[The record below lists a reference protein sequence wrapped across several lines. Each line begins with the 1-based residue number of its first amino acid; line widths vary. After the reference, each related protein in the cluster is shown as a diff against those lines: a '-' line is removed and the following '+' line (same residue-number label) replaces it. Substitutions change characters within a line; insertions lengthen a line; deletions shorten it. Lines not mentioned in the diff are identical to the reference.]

1 MLGVAVVRVRGGDPR
16 VSVVLDGTPLS
27 IDQVAAV
34 AREGTKIDVGDELA
48 ARMAPARA
56 VVEDAVERGAV
67 VYGITTG
74 FGALA
79 NVRIERDA
87 AEELQRSI
95 VRSHAAGTG
104 DEMPVEVVRGMMLLR
119 ARTLAAGHAGVRP
132 VLVERI
138 VELLN
143 RGIHPV
149 VPEHGSV
156 GASGDLAP
164 LAHCALALIGEG
176 SVRVNGSRIL
186 AADAL
191 RDAGIEP
198 VVLEAKEGLAL
209 VNGTEGMLA
218 MACLAITDL
227 ERVLR
232 TADVSCGMSVEA
244 LLATDRPF
252 AEKIHALRPHPG
264 QLASSENLRRLTA
277 GSSVIASHRTTAHAV
292 QDAYSLRC
300 APQVHGACRDA
311 LAYARGVAER
321 ELISEVDNPVVF
333 GDTGDVESAGNFHG
347 EPLAFALDMLAIA
360 ASEVASISERRTDR
374 MLDPAHSNGLPAFL
388 TPDPG
393 VNSGFMLAQYT
404 QASLVAECK
413 RLAVPAS
420 VDSIPTSGTTE
431 DHVSMGWD
439 AGLKAR
445 RSVSNAEAVVAI
457 EALAAAQALDLRA
470 PLEPSAAA
478 SAVRAAIRERVAF
491 MERDRF
497 LAPDIDAA
505 RELARTGALVNAAT
519 GAVGDLR

>member
-1 MLGVAVVRVRGGDPR
+1 
-16 VSVVLDGTPLS
+16 VSVLLDGQPLTIS
-27 IDQVAAV
+27 DVVAV
-34 AREGTKIDVGDELA
+34 ARDGDKIVLGENVA
-48 ARMAPARA
+48 ARMAPARR
-56 VVEDAVERGAV
+56 VVEDAVDRGDV

-79 NVRIERDA
+79 NVRIERAA
-87 AEELQRSI
+87 AEELQHAI

-104 DEMPVEVVRGMMLLR
+104 DPMPEEVVRGMMLLR
-119 ARTLAAGHAGVRP
+119 ARTLAAGHAGARP
-132 VLVERI
+132 LLVERI

-149 VPEHGSV
+149 VPQHGSV

-176 SVRVNGSRIL
+176 EVHVNGSRMP
-186 AADAL
+186 AAEAL
-191 RDAGIEP
+191 REAGISL
-198 VVLEAKEGLAL
+198 VALQAKEGLAL

-218 MACLAITDL
+218 MACLALWDL
-227 ERVLR
+227 GRVLR
-232 TADVSCGMSVEA
+232 TADVACAMSVEA

-264 QLASSENLRRLTA
+264 QLASAENLRRLTA
-277 GSSVIASHRTTAHAV
+277 GSGVIASHRTAAHAV

-311 LAYARGVAER
+311 LSYALAVAER
-321 ELISEVDNPVVF
+321 ELASEVDNPVVF

-374 MLDPAHSNGLPAFL
+374 MLDPVHSNGLPAFL
-388 TPDPG
+388 APEAG

-445 RSVSNAEAVVAI
+445 RAVDNAEGVVAI
-457 EALAAAQALDLRA
+457 ESLAAAQALDLRA
-470 PLEPSAAA
+470 PLQPSPAAT
-478 SAVRAAIRERVAF
+478 AVRAAIRERVAF
-491 MERDRF
+491 MGRDRF
-497 LAPDIDAA
+497 LAPDIEAA
-505 RELARTGALVNAAT
+505 RSLSRSGALANAAA
-519 GAVGDLR
+519 GAVGELR

>member
-1 MLGVAVVRVRGGDPR
+1 VTL
-16 VSVVLDGTPLS
+16 LDGDPLS
-27 IDQVAAV
+27 IGDVVAV
-34 AREGTKIDVGDELA
+34 ARRGEKITIGDGVP
-48 ARMAPARA
+48 ARMAPARK
-56 VVEDAVERGAV
+56 VVEDAVARGDV

-79 NVRIERDA
+79 NVRIERSA
-87 AEELQRSI
+87 SEELQRAI

-104 DEMPVEVVRGMMLLR
+104 EPMPEDVVRGMMLLR

-132 VLVERI
+132 LLVERI

-143 RGIHPV
+143 RGIHPI
-149 VPEHGSV
+149 VPKKGSV

-176 SVRVNGSRIL
+176 EVRVNGSRV
-186 AADAL
+186 AASDAL
-191 RDAGIEP
+191 RSAGLEP
-198 VVLEAKEGLAL
+198 VSLEAKEGLAL

-218 MACLAITDL
+218 MACLAIEDL
-227 ERVLR
+227 TRVLR
-232 TADVSCGMSVEA
+232 TADVACGMSVEA
-244 LLATDRPF
+244 LLATDRPY
-252 AEKIHALRPHPG
+252 AENIHALRPHPG
-264 QLASSENLRRLTA
+264 QIASAENLRRLTA
-277 GSSVIASHRTTAHAV
+277 GSGVIASHRTTAHAV

-311 LAYARGVAER
+311 LGWARSVAER
-321 ELISEVDNPVVF
+321 ELASEVDNPVVF
-333 GDTGDVESAGNFHG
+333 GETGDVESAGNFHG
-347 EPLAFALDMLAIA
+347 EPLAFALDLLAIA

-388 TPDPG
+388 APDPG

-445 RSVSNAEAVVAI
+445 RSVANAEAVVAV
-457 EALAAAQALDLRA
+457 EALAAAQALDLRT

-478 SAVRAAIRERVAF
+478 SAVRAAIRARVAF
-491 MERDRF
+491 MDKDRF
-497 LAPDIDAA
+497 LAPDIEEVRGLAASGALADAA
-505 RELARTGALVNAAT
+505 SVAIGAL
-519 GAVGDLR
+519 R

>member
-1 MLGVAVVRVRGGDPR
+1 M
-16 VSVVLDGTPLS
+16 SVTLDGSPFA
-27 IDQVAAV
+27 IGDVVAV
-34 AREGTKIDVGDELA
+34 ARSGITIDLGDRLA
-48 ARMAPARA
+48 ATMAPARH

-79 NVRIERDA
+79 NVRIERAA
-87 AEELQRSI
+87 AEELQRAI

-104 DEMPVEVVRGMMLLR
+104 DAMPVEVVRAMMLLR

-132 VLVERI
+132 LLVERI

-149 VPEHGSV
+149 VPTHGSV

-176 SVRVNGSRIL
+176 VVHANGSRL
-186 AADAL
+186 SAFDAL
-191 RDAGIEP
+191 RAAGLEP
-198 VVLEAKEGLAL
+198 VALEAKEGLAL

-218 MACLAITDL
+218 MLCLAVHDL
-227 ERVLR
+227 SRILQ
-232 TADVSCGMSVEA
+232 TADVACGMSVEA

-264 QLASSENLRRLTA
+264 QLASAENLRRLTA
-277 GSSVIASHRTTAHAV
+277 GSQVIASHRTTAHAV

-311 LAYARGVAER
+311 LDFARAVAER
-321 ELISEVDNPVVF
+321 ELASEVDNPVVF

-347 EPLAFALDMLAIA
+347 EPVAFALDFLAIA

-388 TPDPG
+388 APDAG

-445 RSVSNAEAVVAI
+445 RAVANAEAVVAI
-457 EALAAAQALDLRA
+457 EALAAAQALDLRS
-470 PLEPSAAA
+470 PLEPSASAA
-478 SAVRAAIRERVAF
+478 AVRSVIRERVAF
-491 MERDRF
+491 MDKDRF

-505 RELARTGALVNAAT
+505 GDLARTGALASAAA
-519 GAVGDLR
+519 GAVGELR

>member
-1 MLGVAVVRVRGGDPR
+1 MSVRLSGDAFTVGQVV
-16 VSVVLDGTPLS
+16 
-27 IDQVAAV
+27 AV
-34 AREGTKIDVGDELA
+34 ARDGTKVEIAEGVTG
-48 ARMAPARA
+48 RMAPARRL
-56 VVEDAVERGAV
+56 VEETAARGDA

-79 NVRIERDA
+79 NVRIEPA
-87 AEELQRSI
+87 AVQELQRSI

-104 DEMPVEVVRGMMLLR
+104 DEMPAAVVRGMMLLR

-132 VLVERI
+132 LLVERI

-143 RGIHPV
+143 RGI
-149 VPEHGSV
+149 VPIVPAHGSV

-164 LAHCALALIGEG
+164 LAHCALALLGEG
-176 SVRVNGSRIL
+176 DVRINGSRVS
-186 AADAL
+186 AAEAL
-191 RDAGIEP
+191 RDAGIDP
-198 VVLEAKEGLAL
+198 VSLEAKEGLAL

-218 MACLAITDL
+218 MACLAIHDF
-227 ERVLR
+227 ERVLK
-232 TADVSCGMSVEA
+232 TADVACAMSVEA

-252 AEKIHALRPHPG
+252 AEAIHALRPHPG
-264 QLASSENLRRLTA
+264 QLDSASNLRKLTA
-277 GSSVIASHRTTAHAV
+277 GSNVIASHRTTAHAV

-311 LAYARGVAER
+311 MAYARGVVER
-321 ELISEVDNPVVF
+321 ELTSEVDNPVVLHES
-333 GDTGDVESAGNFHG
+333 GAVESAGNFHG

-360 ASEVASISERRTDR
+360 ASEVGSISERRTDR

-388 TPDPG
+388 APEAG

-404 QASLVAECK
+404 QAALVAESK

-439 AGLKAR
+439 AGRKALKA
-445 RSVSNAEAVVAI
+445 VENAEAIVAI
-457 EALAAAQALDLRA
+457 EALVAAQALDERA
-470 PLEPSAAA
+470 PLEPSAGSAA
-478 SAVRAAIRERVAF
+478 ARATIRERVAN

-497 LAPDIDAA
+497 LAPDIDAV
-505 RELARTGALVNAAT
+505 RELARSGALLAAAER
-519 GAVGDLR
+519 AVGALR

>member
-1 MLGVAVVRVRGGDPR
+1 
-16 VSVVLDGTPLS
+16 VSVIVDGSPLGIPDVVS
-27 IDQVAAV
+27 V
-34 AREGTKIDVGDELA
+34 ARDRATIAIGAGLA
-48 ARMAPARA
+48 ERMAPARR

-79 NVRIERDA
+79 NVRIERAA
-87 AEELQRSI
+87 AEELQLAI

-104 DEMPVEVVRGMMLLR
+104 DPMPEEVVRGMMLLR

-138 VELLN
+138 VDLLN

-149 VPEHGSV
+149 VPQHGSV

-176 SVRVNGSRIL
+176 EVRANGSRVP

-191 RDAGIEP
+191 RAAGLEP
-198 VVLEAKEGLAL
+198 LALEAKEGLAL

-218 MACLAITDL
+218 MACLTVNDMS
-227 ERVLR
+227 RVLR
-232 TADVSCGMSVEA
+232 TADVACGMSVEA

-264 QLASSENLRRLTA
+264 QLASAENLRRLTA
-277 GSSVIASHRTTAHAV
+277 GSQVIASHRTTAHAV

-300 APQVHGACRDA
+300 APQVHGACRDVLEFARSVA
-311 LAYARGVAER
+311 LR
-321 ELISEVDNPVVF
+321 ELASEVDNPVVF

-347 EPLAFALDMLAIA
+347 EPVAFALDLLAIA

-388 TPDPG
+388 APDAG

-404 QASLVAECK
+404 QASMVAECK

-445 RSVSNAEAVVAI
+445 RAVQNAEGVVAI
-457 EALAAAQALDLRA
+457 EALAASQALDLRA

-491 MERDRF
+491 MDKDRF
-497 LAPDIDAA
+497 LAPDIEAA
-505 RELARTGALVNAAT
+505 RELARSGAIVGAAAT
-519 GAVGDLR
+519 AVGELR

>member
-1 MLGVAVVRVRGGDPR
+1 
-16 VSVVLDGTPLS
+16 VSVVIDGEPLT
-27 IDQVAAV
+27 IEAVVAA
-34 AREGTKIDVGDELA
+34 ARNGEKVRVGDDIA
-48 ARMAPARA
+48 ARMAPARR
-56 VVEDAVERGAV
+56 VVEEAVARGAV

-79 NVRIERDA
+79 NVRIEPEA
-87 AEELQRSI
+87 ARELQHAI

-104 DEMPVEVVRGMMLLR
+104 DPMPEQIVRGMMLLR

-138 VELLN
+138 VELLD
-143 RGIHPV
+143 RGIHPI

-176 SVRVNGSRIL
+176 EVRVNGSRL
-186 AADAL
+186 PAADAL
-191 RDAGIEP
+191 RSAGIEP
-198 VVLEAKEGLAL
+198 LVLEAKEGLAL

-218 MACLAITDL
+218 MACLAIHDL
-227 ERVLR
+227 SRVLR
-232 TADVSCGMSVEA
+232 TADVACGMTVEA

-252 AEKIHALRPHPG
+252 AAEIHALRPHPG
-264 QLASSENLRRLTA
+264 QVASAENLRRLTA
-277 GSSVIASHRTTAHAV
+277 GSEVIASHRTAAHAV

-311 LAYARGVAER
+311 LAFARDVAER
-321 ELISEVDNPVVF
+321 ELASEVDNPVVF
-333 GDTGDVESAGNFHG
+333 GETGAVESAGNFHG
-347 EPLAFALDMLAIA
+347 EPLAFALDLLAIA
-360 ASEVASISERRTDR
+360 AAETASISERRTDR

-388 TPDPG
+388 APDAG

-404 QASLVAECK
+404 QASLVAEGK

-439 AGLKAR
+439 AGLKAQR
-445 RSVSNAEAVVAI
+445 AVANAETVVAI

-470 PLEPSAAA
+470 PLTPSAAA
-478 SAVRAAIRERVAF
+478 SAVRAAIRERVPF
-491 MERDRF
+491 MPADRF
-497 LAPDIDAA
+497 LAPDIEAA
-505 RELARTGALVNAAT
+505 RELAASGALERAAAA
-519 GAVGDLR
+519 AVGELR

>member
-1 MLGVAVVRVRGGDPR
+1 VSIVLSGD
-16 VSVVLDGTPLS
+16 PLS
-27 IDQVAAV
+27 IGQVVSV
-34 AREGTKIDVGDELA
+34 ARESEKVDLAEDVA

-56 VVEDAVERGAV
+56 LVELAVARGDA

-79 NVRIERDA
+79 NVRIEPA
-87 AEELQRSI
+87 AAVELQHAI

-104 DEMPVEVVRGMMLLR
+104 DDMPGEVVRGMMLLR

-132 VLVERI
+132 LLVERI
-138 VELLN
+138 AELLN
-143 RGIHPV
+143 RGILPV
-149 VPEHGSV
+149 VPTHGSV

-176 SVRVNGSRIL
+176 VVRVNGTTVPASE
-186 AADAL
+186 AL
-191 RDAGIEP
+191 RDAGLEP
-198 VVLEAKEGLAL
+198 VTLAAKEGLAL

-218 MACLAITDL
+218 MACLAIHDL
-227 ERVLR
+227 TRTLR
-232 TADVSCGMSVEA
+232 NADISCAMSVEA

-252 AEKIHALRPHPG
+252 AEAIHALRPHPG
-264 QLASSENLRRLTA
+264 QLASAENLRRLTA
-277 GSSVIASHRTTAHAV
+277 ASGVIASHRTTAHAV

-311 LAYARGVAER
+311 LAYARTVVER
-321 ELISEVDNPVVF
+321 ELASEVDNPVVLHES
-333 GDTGDVESAGNFHG
+333 GAVESAGNFHG

-360 ASEVASISERRTDR
+360 ASEVGSISERRTDR

-388 TPDPG
+388 APDPG

-404 QASLVAECK
+404 QAALVAESK

-439 AGLKAR
+439 AGRKALKA
-445 RSVSNAEAVVAI
+445 VANAEAVVSI
-457 EALAAAQALDLRA
+457 EALAAAQALDHRA
-470 PLEPSAAA
+470 PLAPSPASAAA
-478 SAVRAAIRERVAF
+478 LAAMRARVPF
-491 MERDRF
+491 MDRDRF
-497 LAPDIDAA
+497 LAPDIEAA
-505 RELARTGALVNAAT
+505 RDLARTGALLDAVE
-519 GAVGDLR
+519 GAVGELR

>member
-1 MLGVAVVRVRGGDPR
+1 
-16 VSVVLDGTPLS
+16 VSVALDGSPLS
-27 IDQVAAV
+27 IPEVVSV
-34 AREGTKIDVGDELA
+34 ARHGEKIAIGDGLG
-48 ARMAPARA
+48 ARMGPARR
-56 VVEDAVERGAV
+56 VVEDAVDRGAV

-79 NVRIERDA
+79 NVRIERSA
-87 AEELQRSI
+87 AEELQRAI

-104 DEMPVEVVRGMMLLR
+104 DPMPEEVVRAMMLLR

-138 VELLN
+138 VDLLN
-143 RGIHPV
+143 RGIHPI

-176 SVRVNGSRIL
+176 EVRLNGSR
-186 AADAL
+186 ASASEAL
-191 RDAGIEP
+191 RDAGLDP
-198 VVLEAKEGLAL
+198 LALEAKEGLAL

-218 MACLAITDL
+218 MACLAIADL

-232 TADVSCGMSVEA
+232 TADVACGMSVEA

-264 QLASSENLRRLTA
+264 QLASAENLRRLTA
-277 GSSVIASHRTTAHAV
+277 GSGVIASHRTVAHAV

-311 LAYARGVAER
+311 VAHARAVAER
-321 ELISEVDNPVVF
+321 ELASEVDNPVVF
-333 GDTGDVESAGNFHG
+333 ADTGDVESAGNFHG
-347 EPLAFALDMLAIA
+347 EPIAFALDFLAIA
-360 ASEVASISERRTDR
+360 ASEIASIAERRTDR

-388 TPDPG
+388 APDAG

-445 RSVSNAEAVVAI
+445 RAVANAEGVVAI
-457 EALAAAQALDLRA
+457 ETLVAAQALDLRA
-470 PLEPSAAA
+470 PLEPSPAA

-491 MERDRF
+491 MDRDRF
-497 LAPDIDAA
+497 LAPDIEAVRA
-505 RELARTGALVNAAT
+505 LAHTGALAAAAAA
-519 GAVGDLR
+519 AVGELR